1 MWLLKILIAFPLL
14 AFLVV
19 FLVQNNELV
28 PLWPLT
34 GAEWFPLEKVSTSI
48 VYFLL
53 FCLGWFMGRLSAWSA
68 YAPLR
73 SMLRKQKKENKVL
86 SKEHEKLN
94 HQHEK
99 LNQQYTN
106 LQEEA
111 EKVEKAHRF
120 SLNKKIKGWFS
131 KSTTED

>member
-1 MWLLKILIAFPLL
+1 MWLLKILIMLPLL
-14 AFLVV
+14 TAFVM

-28 PLWPLT
+28 ALWPVPDLKI
-34 GAEWFPLEKVSTSI
+34 AVSV
-48 VYFLL
+48 VYFVL
-53 FCLGWFMGRLSAWSA
+53 FCLGYFFGRLAAWSA

-73 SMLRKQKKENKVL
+73 AKLRKQKKENKVL

-94 HQHEK
+94 HEHEK
-99 LNQQYTN
+99 LNQQITT

-111 EKVEKAHRF
+111 DKADRGNGF

-131 KSTTED
+131 KSTNEE

>member
-1 MWLLKILIAFPLL
+1 MWLLKWLIALPLL
-14 AFLVV
+14 MFFVM
-19 FLVQNNELV
+19 FLVQNNEIV

-34 GAEWFPLEKVSTSI
+34 DMEWVPVQAVGTSV
-48 VYFLL
+48 VYFVL
-53 FCLGWFMGRLSAWSA
+53 FCIGYLCGRIAAWSA

-73 SMLRKQKKENKVL
+73 ATLRRQKKENKVL

-94 HQHEK
+94 QEHEK
-99 LNQQYTN
+99 LNQQVAS

-111 EKVEKAHRF
+111 DTHKSGF

-131 KSTTED
+131 KPSIEDK